1 MVSIFVILQSGN
13 FVIDRPTSEVVVL
26 MKSRAKLHNYKITKL
41 QNPQSGYILI
51 TLMLFVALLSIAALA
66 ILPQMKQQIL
76 RDREDEMRHRG
87 TAYMRAI
94 QRYYKKNGR
103 YPARVEEL
111 ENTNNIRY
119 IRKRYK
125 DPMAVD
131 PETHKEKDF
140 KLLRMGDKELN
151 VLGTGGMGIGGLGG
165 GQIPGQFPGVGPAPG
180 QGPGQMTGQFG
191 AGIGQSMMNSQMGGL
206 AGGMAQTGGVVQ
218 SGTGNVANQAAGNDS
233 DTSENNPSNQVTPT
247 QPSSGPLGANP
258 TGRNN
263 PLVLGGGPILGVT
276 STNKDKSIREFGEKI
291 KHYNEWLF
299 VYDPTADR
307 GGLIYGP
314 VVPGA
319 AGGTGMGTPAG
330 TMATQSQG
338 GASTNQPQKS
348 SPLQQAPPNQQQQEP
363 PEEQ

>member
-1 MVSIFVILQSGN
+1 MTRRSKLPNYSIAQF
-13 FVIDRPTSEVVVL
+13 P
-26 MKSRAKLHNYKITKL
+26 
-41 QNPQSGYILI
+41 NPGERGYILI
-51 TLMLFVALLSIAALA
+51 TLMLFVALLAIAALA

-103 YPARVEEL
+103 YPARIEDL

-165 GQIPGQFPGVGPAPG
+165 GQMPGQFPGVGPAPG
-180 QGPGQMTGQFG
+180 QGPGQMVSQFG
-191 AGIGQSMMNSQMGGL
+191 TGIQNALNRQPGAMSQTAGVQ
-206 AGGMAQTGGVVQ
+206 AGDDG
-218 SGTGNVANQAAGNDS
+218 SSNAAGANAD
-233 DTSENNPSNQVTPT
+233 DASESNPSNQITKS
-247 QPSSGPLGANP
+247 QPNSGPLGANP
-258 TGRNN
+258 AGGNN
-263 PLVLGGGPILGVT
+263 PLTLGGGPILGVT
-276 STNKDKSIREFGEKI
+276 STNKEKSIREFGEKI

-299 VYDPTADR
+299 VYEPTGDR

-319 AGGTGMGTPAG
+319 PVGGMGTPAG

-338 GASTNQPQKS
+338 GASSNQPQRA
-348 SPLQQAPPNQQQQEP
+348 PLQQGPPAQQQQEP

>member
-1 MVSIFVILQSGN
+1 M
-13 FVIDRPTSEVVVL
+13 VL
-26 MKSRAKLHNYKITKL
+26 MKSRAKLQNYKITKL
-41 QNPQSGYILI
+41 RNPQSGYILI

-94 QRYYKKNGR
+94 QRYYKKSGR
-103 YPARVEEL
+103 YPARIEEL

-165 GQIPGQFPGVGPAPG
+165 GQVPGQFPGVGPAPG
-180 QGPGQMTGQFG
+180 QGPGQMVSQFG
-191 AGIGQSMMNSQMGGL
+191 TGMQNAFNRQPGATPQTTGVQAGDD
-206 AGGMAQTGGVVQ
+206 
-218 SGTGNVANQAAGNDS
+218 SGTANPAAGEAS
-233 DTSENNPSNQVTPT
+233 DASESNPSNQVTGTRPN
-247 QPSSGPLGANP
+247 SGPLGANP
-258 TGRNN
+258 AGGNN

-299 VYDPTADR
+299 VYDPSADR
-307 GGLIYGP
+307 GGLISGP
-314 VVPGA
+314 VVPNA
-319 AGGTGMGTPAG
+319 PVGGGMGTPAG

-338 GASTNQPQKS
+338 GASGNQPQR
-348 SPLQQAPPNQQQQEP
+348 SPLQQGPPAQQQQP